1 MMTVAK
7 LIKALQELP
16 PGLTVMIRPPEGD
29 DLEPTRVEVERVKS
43 PDDDEEDEGD
53 EVVNIIVW

>member
-1 MMTVAK
+1 MTVAQ

-16 PGLTVMIRPPEGD
+16 PELPVMIRPPEGD
-29 DLEPTRVEVERVKS
+29 DLDPTRVELVK
-43 PDDDEEDEGD
+43 DEEEFD